1 MGIQA
6 EGRFSVHGDAINQ
19 KCHREVV
26 RLLAP
31 CVGLVLGTEAVRGL
45 SPKQKRMVTHTNQ
58 GPDRSILEKLQPSE
72 PSVFLTGGRELG

>member
-1 MGIQA
+1 MSQGGGA
-6 EGRFSVHGDAINQ
+6 ASDSMCWFGFGHGGGEG
-19 KCHREVV
+19 
-26 RLLAP
+26 
-31 CVGLVLGTEAVRGL
+31 TL